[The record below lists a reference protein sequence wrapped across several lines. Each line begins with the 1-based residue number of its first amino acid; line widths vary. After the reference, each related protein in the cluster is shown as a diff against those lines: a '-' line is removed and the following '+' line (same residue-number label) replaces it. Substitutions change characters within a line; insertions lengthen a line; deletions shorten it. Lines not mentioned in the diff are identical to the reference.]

1 MIVKAV
7 VPVDKRKCKVF
18 LEGDFAFVLYKSEAA
33 RFHIEEGNDLP
44 AKTYEM
50 IEEEILLKRARDRAL
65 YLLQSQGRTQAEMIK
80 KLKDDGYSQSVT
92 ERVLSFL
99 QEYHFIDDNAYTEN
113 YIHVNKGRKSKRQI
127 TYELQQKGVD
137 RDQIRQMLEENPVDE
152 EETVRALLKKKT
164 GGRIPEDKK
173 EIQKLAAFLG
183 RKGFSFEVN
192 QSSFEGCGRLL
203 KKTRLSFVYV
213 VGTTGK

>member
-113 YIHVNKGRKSKRQI
+113 YIYVNKGRKSKRQI

-183 RKGFSFEVN
+183 RKGFSFEVI
-192 QSSFEGCGRLL
+192 SRVL
-203 KKTRLSFVYV
+203 RDVADY
-213 VGTTGK
+213 

>member
-18 LEGDFAFVLYKSEAA
+18 LEGDLAFVLYKSEAA

-50 IEEEILLKRARDRAL
+50 IEEEILLKRVRDRAL

-183 RKGFSFEVN
+183 RKGFSFEVI
-192 QSSFEGCGRLL
+192 SRVL
-203 KKTRLSFVYV
+203 RDVADY
-213 VGTTGK
+213 